1 MGRTHELVVPRKG
14 VNRLPLRDSVGRMLL
29 AAASFGLT
37 VVVVLLASSGSGGG
51 ASSAAAKLLQVHRLK
66 QMTGHYTEDGVIH
79 YYKLEAPPPSAY
91 FQPGSDG
98 AGEYR
103 SASTSGLGFAGGG
116 DPYKYIRT
124 GHYAKILADED
135 RLQREGQ
142 NGTASFMKQ
151 VGMQELA
158 ARSIKSRDESLL
170 KLLSAE
176 VPKSILG

>member
-1 MGRTHELVVPRKG
+1 MGRI
-14 VNRLPLRDSVGRMLL
+14 LL
-29 AAASFGLT
+29 AAASFSA

-51 ASSAAAKLLQVHRLK
+51 ANSVAAKLLQVHRLK

-79 YYKLEAPPPSAY
+79 YYKLETPPPSAY
-91 FQPGSDG
+91 FQPGTT
-98 AGEYR
+98 GEYR

-116 DPYKYIRT
+116 DPYKYVRT

-151 VGMQELA
+151 AGMQELA
-158 ARSIKSRDESLL
+158 AGSIKSRDESLL